1 MSLFQSHFQVTQSA
15 PAAVLTA
22 QTFAAAVDALTAQD
36 DVLAAT
42 VARFGPPPF
51 WQREPGFG
59 TLLHIILEQQVSL
72 ASAKAAYDRLCA
84 AVDPLTP
91 AGVLALDDDELRRIG
106 FSRQKT
112 AYARTLAAALA
123 DGVLDLDHLPALD
136 DDTVFARLTALKGIG
151 PWTANVYL
159 LMALRRP
166 DIWPTG
172 DLALA
177 LGWQRVA
184 ALETRPSQQE
194 LAELAA
200 RWQPWRAVAARIV
213 WHGYLSGA

>member
-1 MSLFQSHFQVTQSA
+1 MGSDSSGTQ
-15 PAAVLTA
+15 PEPVVLTPE
-22 QTFAAAVDALTAQD
+22 TFALAVDLLTAQD
-36 DVLAAT
+36 PVLAAT

-51 WQREPGFG
+51 WQRDPGFG
-59 TLLHIILEQQVSL
+59 TLVHIILEQQVSL
-72 ASAKAAYDRLCA
+72 ASAKAAYDRLQA
-84 AVDPLTP
+84 AVAPLTP
-91 AGVLALDDDELRRIG
+91 AGFLTLDDDELRRIG

-112 AYARTLAAALA
+112 AYARTLAAAVA
-123 DGVLDLDHLPALD
+123 TGALDLDALATLPDAH
-136 DDTVFARLTALKGIG
+136 VFAQLTALKGIG

-166 DIWPTG
+166 DVWPVG

-184 ALETRPSQQE
+184 AVDARPSQPE
-194 LAELAA
+194 LAQIAA
-200 RWQPWRAVAARIV
+200 RWQPWRAVAARVV

>member
-1 MSLFQSHFQVTQSA
+1 MTLHQSHVQVTKSA
-15 PAAVLTA
+15 PVVELTATSFTAAVTDLT
-22 QTFAAAVDALTAQD
+22 VRDPI
-36 DVLAAT
+36 LATT

-51 WQREPGFG
+51 WQRQPGFG

-123 DGVLDLDHLPALD
+123 DGALDLDALPALAD
-136 DDTVFARLTALKGIG
+136 DAVFARLTALKGIG

-194 LAELAA
+194 LAETAA

>member
-1 MSLFQSHFQVTQSA
+1 MKIMMIQPNYHAGGAEIAGNWPPSWVAYIGGALKSA
-15 PAAVLTA
+15 GYDNIR
-22 QTFAAAVDALTAQD
+22 FVDAMTN
-36 DVLAAT
+36 
-42 VARFGPPPF
+42 
-51 WQREPGFG
+51 
-59 TLLHIILEQQVSL
+59 HI
-72 ASAKAAYDRLCA
+72 
-84 AVDPLTP
+84 
-91 AGVLALDDDELRRIG
+91 DDDELRRIG

-136 DDTVFARLTALKGIG
+136 DDAVLARLTALKGIG